1 MLKEQPRQQQEQI
14 LTEFEKEILRL
25 FRRLSVCI
33 LMLGRRDCGKTD
45 ASFLIAEILA
55 RHNIVKHF
63 ATNVR
68 VYESDF
74 PVDRITNL
82 DDLRFWCKNR
92 AGRKLFILDEAGKSL
107 RRRTPM
113 SSLNIKLLDEL
124 QILRK
129 YQLSLI
135 LIAPHEKYIDTAALG
150 TDVLDAVIIKNP
162 YGLENVIKGRKIA
175 LYEDLFG
182 ERVIEF
188 HDFPPTNVRFD
199 TWDVAPFTEKAPTAT
214 PKFKDR
220 DLQILWEWSHGKT
233 AKELGLHFMQINR
246 LVRKFIKEV
255 MERETSHLTN
265 KIDRE

>member
-1 MLKEQPRQQQEQI
+1 LLKEQPRQQQEQI

-33 LMLGRRDCGKTD
+33 LIMGRRDSGKTD
-45 ASFLIAEILA
+45 TSFLIAEILA
-55 RHNIVKHF
+55 KHNRVKYF
-63 ATNVR
+63 ATNVK
-68 VYESDF
+68 VTESPFQIDH
-74 PVDRITNL
+74 ITNL
-82 DDLRFWCKNR
+82 EDLRFWCKNLP
-92 AGRKLFILDEAGKSL
+92 GRKLFIFDEAGKSL

-113 SSLNIKLLDEL
+113 SSLNIKLLDQL

-129 YQLSLI
+129 FKLSLI
-135 LIAPHEKYIDTAALG
+135 LIAPDPKYIDTAALG
-150 TDVLDAVIIKNP
+150 SDILDAIIIKNP
-162 YGLENVIKGRKIA
+162 YQLEDIEAGRKVA